1 MIGLLIFEKW
11 KILYHNGSDGCK
23 SLTMTTGVMMIDDV
37 DNSEDD
43 DKGDND

>member
-1 MIGLLIFEKW
+1 MVV
-11 KILYHNGSDGCK
+11 
-23 SLTMTTGVMMIDDV
+23 SLAMTTGVMMIDDV

>member
-1 MIGLLIFEKW
+1 MVLMVV
-11 KILYHNGSDGCK
+11 

-43 DKGDND
+43 DKDDND